1 MNVNAV
7 PEPLDP
13 ARVDRALDRLAE
25 HCDVVARLIA
35 HIEERRPV
43 VRERLEQELGPE
55 LTRVLLRGLAA

>member
-1 MNVNAV
+1 MSVNAV

-25 HCDVVARLIA
+25 HCDVVARLTA
-35 HIEERRPV
+35 HIEERRPI

-55 LTRVLLRGLAA
+55 LTQVLLRGLAA

>member
-1 MNVNAV
+1 MSAA

-25 HCDVVARLIA
+25 HCDVVARLTA
-35 HIEERRPV
+35 HIEARRPI

-55 LTRVLLRGLAA
+55 LTRVLLRGLTA